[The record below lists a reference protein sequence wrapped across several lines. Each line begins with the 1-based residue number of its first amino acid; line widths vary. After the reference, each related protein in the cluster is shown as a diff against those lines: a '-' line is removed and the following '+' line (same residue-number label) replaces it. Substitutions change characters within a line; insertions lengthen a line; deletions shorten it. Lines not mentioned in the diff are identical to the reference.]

1 MNDDHGGHLH
11 GCIVPPYVF
20 YCARFFPDIAASAPE
35 FLLKFCSW
43 RTDITS
49 IMNSSMAATTQM
61 IVDGAA
67 STDNEILTVMDVA
80 RFLRV
85 PKSTVYKLAR
95 LGELPASKIGKHWR
109 FLRRDI
115 HQWMHSRSLQG

>member
-1 MNDDHGGHLH
+1 MTEAES
-11 GCIVPPYVF
+11 
-20 YCARFFPDIAASAPE
+20 ARTMEPQTVD
-35 FLLKFCSW
+35 
-43 RTDITS
+43 
-49 IMNSSMAATTQM
+49 SSS
-61 IVDGAA
+61 DGATE
-67 STDNEILTVMDVA
+67 SYGEILTVTDVA

-115 HQWMHSRSLQG
+115 HDWLRARSQHN

>member
-1 MNDDHGGHLH
+1 
-11 GCIVPPYVF
+11 
-20 YCARFFPDIAASAPE
+20 
-35 FLLKFCSW
+35 
-43 RTDITS
+43 
-49 IMNSSMAATTQM
+49 MNSSMATTTQM

-67 STDNEILTVMDVA
+67 STDSEILTVMDVA
-80 RFLRV
+80 QFLRV

-115 HQWMHSRSLQG
+115 HEWMHSRSSQG

>member
-1 MNDDHGGHLH
+1 MAPTDTISVMNN
-11 GCIVPPYVF
+11 
-20 YCARFFPDIAASAPE
+20 ASAPTTNVS
-35 FLLKFCSW
+35 L
-43 RTDITS
+43 
-49 IMNSSMAATTQM
+49 NSVSPSE
-61 IVDGAA
+61 G
-67 STDNEILTVMDVA
+67 EILTVTEVA

-115 HQWMHSRSLQG
+115 HEWMHSRTQHH

>member
-1 MNDDHGGHLH
+1 MNNTMVAAPQMVVDD
-11 GCIVPPYVF
+11 
-20 YCARFFPDIAASAPE
+20 
-35 FLLKFCSW
+35 
-43 RTDITS
+43 
-49 IMNSSMAATTQM
+49 
-61 IVDGAA
+61 AA
-67 STDNEILTVMDVA
+67 STDGEILTVMDVA

-95 LGELPASKIGKHWR
+95 VGELPASKIGKHWR

>member
-1 MNDDHGGHLH
+1 M
-11 GCIVPPYVF
+11 
-20 YCARFFPDIAASAPE
+20 
-35 FLLKFCSW
+35 
-43 RTDITS
+43 
-49 IMNSSMAATTQM
+49 
-61 IVDGAA
+61 DG
-67 STDNEILTVMDVA
+67 EILTVLEVA

-115 HQWMHSRSLQG
+115 QAWMHERSTQVSETEHVAV